1 MREWRTDVQVD
12 FHGDQVTWDGG
23 KHDQLVTIR
32 SSAAGLSFSVWILFY
47 WIHSSSSH
55 QLPVCSQTLLWLIHF
70 TSDTCYVSDNLKLQ
84 TMWKKCR
91 SHTVWLIFIKC
102 SNTTEITAHGEV
114 KYQRASSSRR
124 LVFQQESLRKDAVKL
139 EGKEQSDKQTSSANP
154 FDSGEL
160 ALCETGK
167 NGSSNYQRTQWDCFL
182 HAGWHF
188 DLRGNNE
195 SNQKLMP
202 ALPLGSQPIRGMF
215 THRLWGPPC
224 FCLASCPLSGSV
236 TVTMIKRRQTACE
249 RSY

>member
-1 MREWRTDVQVD
+1 MCRWIFMGIRWPEMV
-12 FHGDQVTWDGG
+12 GN
-23 KHDQLVTIR
+23 TISWSR
-32 SSAAGLSFSVWILFY
+32 SGHQQPVSLSLFGSSFTGF
-47 WIHSSSSH
+47 IHH
-55 QLPVCSQTLLWLIHF
+55 LPVSSLCVLKHYCDSF
-70 TSDTCYVSDNLKLQ
+70 TSLQ
-84 TMWKKCR
+84 TPVTYLTIWNFRQCEKKCR

-114 KYQRASSSRR
+114 KYQRALSSRR
-124 LVFQQESLRKDAVKL
+124 LAFQQESLRKDAVKL

>member
-1 MREWRTDVQVD
+1 MKNRCAGGFSWGSGDLRWWETRSAG
-12 FHGDQVTWDGG
+12 HDQVISSLSLFLCLNPLLLDSFIIFPSAPCVFSNTI
-23 KHDQLVTIR
+23 VT
-32 SSAAGLSFSVWILFY
+32 
-47 WIHSSSSH
+47 HSLH
-55 QLPVCSQTLLWLIHF
+55 FRHLLRIWQSE
-70 TSDTCYVSDNLKLQ
+70 TSDNV
-84 TMWKKCR
+84 KKNCR

-124 LVFQQESLRKDAVKL
+124 LAFQQESLRKDAVKL